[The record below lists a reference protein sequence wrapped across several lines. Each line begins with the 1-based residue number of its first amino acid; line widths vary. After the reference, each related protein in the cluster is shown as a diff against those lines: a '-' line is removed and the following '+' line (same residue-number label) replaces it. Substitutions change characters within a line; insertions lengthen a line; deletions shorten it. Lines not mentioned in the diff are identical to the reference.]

1 MSSVEDQARSEAVDW
16 LIALRDPAV
25 ADWEA
30 FTAWLEASP
39 LNNQAYEKAALAD
52 DAIAASLAA
61 TGVSNSEAVS
71 SNDNEDVHRPS
82 RRRLLTWSASAAAAV
97 MAIAVGIPMLHQ
109 GPQAYVIET
118 AAGQHRS
125 LTLPDGTHIDL
136 NGDSR
141 LSLDKNETRLAAL
154 DRGEATFSVV
164 HDASNPFV
172 VKIDEHRVQDV
183 GTIFNVVRTPHAI
196 EVGVAEGEI
205 LFNPDREAV
214 SVKKGQMLRLDG
226 AKQMAVVAPTD
237 ASSVA
242 SWRTGRLVYADAP
255 LSRVAAD
262 LRRTTG
268 VEVEVAPPIS
278 GHLFSGVIVLDDDH
292 EALMARV
299 GALVEAHVERTGGS
313 WRLVPRRLSAH

>member
-1 MSSVEDQARSEAVDW
+1 MSSVEDQARSEAIDW
-16 LIALRDPAV
+16 VISLRDPAV
-25 ADWEA
+25 ADWDA

-39 LNNQAYEKAALAD
+39 LNNQAYERAALAD
-52 DAIAASLAA
+52 DTIAARLAA
-61 TGVSNSEAVS
+61 TGFSNTEAVC
-71 SNDNEDVHRPS
+71 SNDNEDVQRPS
-82 RRRLLTWSASAAAAV
+82 RRRLLGWSASAAAAV
-97 MAIAVGIPMLHQ
+97 VAIAVGVPMLGQ
-109 GPQAYVIET
+109 GPQPYVVET

-125 LTLPDGTHIDL
+125 LTLPDGTRIDL

-141 LSLDKNETRLAAL
+141 LSLDKNETRVAAL

-164 HDASNPFV
+164 HDAANPFV

-183 GTIFNVVRTPHAI
+183 GTIFNVARTPEAI

-205 LFNPDREAV
+205 MFNPAREAV
-214 SVKKGQMLRLDG
+214 SIKKGQMLRLDG
-226 AKQMAVVAPTD
+226 RKKTAVVAPTD

-242 SWRTGRLVYADAP
+242 SWRIGRLVYADAP

-268 VEVEVAPPIS
+268 LKVAVAPPIS
-278 GHLFSGVIVLDDDH
+278 GHLFSGVIVLDGDD

-299 GALVEAHVERTGGS
+299 GALVDAHVERTGGA